1 MIHLKE
7 QLWFTLLVLA
17 QMGAISNNIHTST
30 SRLAQL
36 LQISQ
41 QTASRRISVLEK
53 KGMIHRI
60 LNQRGQLIRIEQKGI
75 AELAKVQSILEMAL
89 TKKRYR
95 SFRGRL
101 FTGLGE
107 GAYYI
112 RLDGYRK
119 QFRKLLGYNPFPGT
133 LNIQLLTEKDVNEF
147 QLLKATI
154 GIQIHGFVTGDRSF
168 GPVTCYPA
176 KINGEQQAAVL
187 LIERTHHQPNV
198 VEIISPINLRE
209 KLKVTDDDVIIVKF
223 DLSDLKKPSQ

>member
-1 MIHLKE
+1 MIILKE

-17 QMGAISNNIHTST
+17 QLGAVTNNIRTST
-30 SRLAQL
+30 SRLAKL

-41 QTASRRISVLEK
+41 QTASRRLSILEQKGFIRRVL
-53 KGMIHRI
+53 
-60 LNQRGQLIRIEQKGI
+60 NNRGQLIRIESKGVS
-75 AELAKVQSILEMAL
+75 ELTKIQSILEMAL

-95 SFRGRL
+95 SFKGQV

-112 RLDGYRK
+112 CLEEYRK

-133 LNIQLLTEKDVNEF
+133 LNIQLMTEADVNEF

-154 GIQIHGFVTGDRSF
+154 GILIQGFEREGRSF

-176 KINGEQQAAVL
+176 TVNGEQKAAIL
-187 LIERTHHQPNV
+187 LIERTHHHPNV
-198 VEIISPINLRE
+198 VEIIAPINLRE
-209 KLKVTDDDVIIVKF
+209 KLNVSDNDIITVKF
-223 DLSDLKKPSQ
+223 DLSDLLLPSQ